1 MIDLVSTSMSTL
13 VISLI
18 YTKRELNL
26 LLNLYYD
33 HYSNTDVLVF
43 IGNEFITINNDD
55 NIDYLFKYILRRIY
69 RKCHDEFNV
78 NNKLTDDLDNL
89 IELTVKKLCDLFE
102 RIEKI
107 IDVSE
112 INNLSINDF
121 EKTASINSEDDIN
134 TFFDKLETTE

>member
-1 MIDLVSTSMSTL
+1 MW
-13 VISLI
+13 
-18 YTKRELNL
+18 
-26 LLNLYYD
+26 
-33 HYSNTDVLVF
+33 F
-43 IGNEFITINNDD
+43 I
-55 NIDYLFKYILRRIY
+55 
-69 RKCHDEFNV
+69 
-78 NNKLTDDLDNL
+78 
-89 IELTVKKLCDLFE
+89 E

>member
-1 MIDLVSTSMSTL
+1 MSTL

-89 IELTVKKLCDLFE
+89 IELTVKKLCDLL
-102 RIEKI
+102 KG
-107 IDVSE
+107 
-112 INNLSINDF
+112 L
-121 EKTASINSEDDIN
+121 K
-134 TFFDKLETTE
+134 K